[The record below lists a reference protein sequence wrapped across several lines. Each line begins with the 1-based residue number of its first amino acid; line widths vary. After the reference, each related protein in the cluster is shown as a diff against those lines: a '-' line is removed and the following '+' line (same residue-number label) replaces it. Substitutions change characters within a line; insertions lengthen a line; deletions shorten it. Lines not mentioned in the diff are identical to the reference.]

1 MKGSIRKSRLAH
13 VIQSNAE
20 LQNVASPMPIDGARS
35 ARATGSRM
43 RISEADILRGIDR
56 GEFFPVFQPIVA
68 LAVGELVGFEVL
80 ARWKLGHD
88 QFVPPDAFIPA
99 VEKLGLINRL
109 SNTILAQAFACA
121 PISGSNLALS
131 FNLSTTQLLD
141 PRLPARLESIATEH
155 RFPLNRLTIEI
166 TETALVDDLHRASQ
180 VAGALKSLGCRLALD
195 DFGTGY
201 SSMKHLHSLP
211 FDELKIDRTFVQSMT
226 EKRESRKIVA
236 SVIGLGHSLELSTV
250 AEGIEK
256 PEQAEMLFWMGCN
269 LGQGWFYGPPVA
281 STEVPEIIAEPASRR
296 SRAIFSAQ
304 SSNQALSLE
313 TVPAHSLAQ
322 LQAIY
327 DGAPVGLCFLDR
339 QMRYVSL
346 NQQLARMNN
355 VPVAEHLGRTV
366 AEVIPDMF
374 PLLEPYIKRALAGEP
389 ISQIELTRPATA
401 HWSPAQTVSLSYQPV
416 RDEMGDVVGV
426 SVAITD
432 ATQRKGIEEA
442 LRNTENHYRH
452 LMDLNPHILYVL
464 NAQGEVID
472 ASPRWNELTGQS
484 IEDALGNGWLGCLHP
499 DDVDPTASAIQRSI
513 ASRSSI
519 DVRYRIA
526 SKGRWKWMR
535 SRGALRFDHS
545 GNVEMIY
552 GIVEEIE
559 PALSIL
565 AL

>member
-1 MKGSIRKSRLAH
+1 MKGPIRLSRLAH
-13 VIQSNAE
+13 VIHSKAE
-20 LQNVASPMPIDGARS
+20 LQDVVLPAPIDGARS
-35 ARATGSRM
+35 ARSIGPKM

-68 LAVGELVGFEVL
+68 LGVGELVGFEVL

-88 QFVPPDAFIPA
+88 QFVPPDTFIPA

-121 PISGSNLALS
+121 PISNSNLALS

-141 PRLPARLESIATEH
+141 PRLPAKLESIANEH

-166 TETALVDDLHRASQ
+166 TETALVDDLHRASL

-211 FDELKIDRTFVQSMT
+211 FDELKIDRSFVQSMT

-269 LGQGWFYGPPVA
+269 LGQGWFYGPAVA
-281 STEVPEIIAEPASRR
+281 STEVPEFMVEPGSRR

-304 SSNQALSLE
+304 SANQALSLE
-313 TVPAHSLAQ
+313 TVPAHRLAQ

-346 NQQLARMNN
+346 NQQLAKMNN
-355 VPVAEHLGRTV
+355 VPAAEHVGRKV
-366 AEVIPDMF
+366 CEVIPDLF
-374 PLLEPYIKRALAGEP
+374 PMIEPHIMRALAGEP
-389 ISQIELTRPATA
+389 VSHVELSRPATV
-401 HWSPAQTVSLSYQPV
+401 SSGPAKTVIASYQPV

-426 SVAITD
+426 SVALTD

-442 LRNTENHYRH
+442 LRTTEDHYRH
-452 LMDLNPHILYVL
+452 LMNLNPHILYVL
-464 NAQGEVID
+464 NARGEVVD
-472 ASPRWNELTGQS
+472 ASPRWTELTGQS
-484 IEDALGNGWLGCLHP
+484 IADALGNGWLGCLHP
-499 DDVDPTASAIQRSI
+499 DDVAPTVSVIQRSI
-513 ASRSSI
+513 ASRCSI
-519 DVRYRIA
+519 DVTYRIGHN
-526 SKGRWKWMR
+526 GRWKWMR
-535 SRGALRFDHS
+535 SRGALRFDHC
-545 GNVEMIY
+545 GDVEMIY
-552 GIVEEIE
+552 GSVEEIE
-559 PALSIL
+559 PALSAV